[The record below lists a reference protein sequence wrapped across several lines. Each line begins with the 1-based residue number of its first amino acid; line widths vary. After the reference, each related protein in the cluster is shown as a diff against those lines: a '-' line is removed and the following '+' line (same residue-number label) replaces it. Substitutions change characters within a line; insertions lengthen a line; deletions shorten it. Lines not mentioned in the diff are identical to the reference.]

1 MCQEDARD
9 TSKEHLRT
17 GFNLRLIHSIH
28 GLSDRVW
35 KSLRIK
41 VSEQIFCLNHW
52 VSTEIQ
58 TQDIQ
63 DKSKN
68 SNSKEISTTAYGEE
82 YRIYNLGPRY
92 ENISTQQLQRE
103 KKKKKNSELLYYL
116 KFPVFNQK
124 LLNMQTNKSMT
135 HTLLKISQTEID
147 FQARSTF
154 RK

>member
-103 KKKKKNSELLYYL
+103 KKKKRIQSCYIIWN
-116 KFPVFNQK
+116 
-124 LLNMQTNKSMT
+124 
-135 HTLLKISQTEID
+135 
-147 FQARSTF
+147 FQFST
-154 RK
+154 RNYWTCKQIKAWLILC